1 MDEYAIV
8 SLHTIDE
15 NIREFVF
22 PELIDRLV
30 VCGFKRY
37 AMLHTIRHDTIH
49 WSKQTIEKTGN
60 PEMLLDS
67 IGESVP
73 L

>member
-30 VCGFKRY
+30 VY
-37 AMLHTIRHDTIH
+37 
-49 WSKQTIEKTGN
+49 
-60 PEMLLDS
+60 
-67 IGESVP
+67 
-73 L
+73 